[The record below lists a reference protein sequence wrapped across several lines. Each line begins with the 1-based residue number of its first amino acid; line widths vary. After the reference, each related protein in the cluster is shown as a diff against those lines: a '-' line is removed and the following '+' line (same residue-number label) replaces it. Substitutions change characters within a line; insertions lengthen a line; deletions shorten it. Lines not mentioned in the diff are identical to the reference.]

1 MDVKDKQ
8 LESLLDPIRN
18 PRRVLNLIY
27 MEALPT
33 PALLKHVLLSEILV
47 VTSVMR
53 KNSRWASSTL
63 VMAVR
68 DTPALGTNMGLRI
81 SSPAYHT
88 RLPGRGTREVE
99 LMAGFIELKRAVKD
113 MEGDVALLFTH
124 YLLSQVFNIYR
135 YTGSR
140 SYRPPCSFFCNSS
153 VAFIDWTYHFISTF
167 CTTQLLRL
175 WSFFTRFTLHRCCF
189 E

>member
-1 MDVKDKQ
+1 MDAKNKQ
-8 LESLLDPIRN
+8 LTRSKTS
-18 PRRVLNLIY
+18 RRVLNLLY

-113 MEGDVALLFTH
+113 MEGDVALLSTH
-124 YLLSQVFNIYR
+124 FLHSQIFNVYR
-135 YTGSR
+135 YTASR
-140 SYRPPCSFFCNSS
+140 SYRPPCSFFCDSS
-153 VAFIDWTYHFISTF
+153 VTFIYWTYHLISTF

-175 WSFFTRFTLHRCCF
+175 WSIFARLTIHRYCF

>member
-1 MDVKDKQ
+1 
-8 LESLLDPIRN
+8 
-18 PRRVLNLIY
+18 

-47 VTSVMR
+47 VTAVMR

-81 SSPAYHT
+81 SPPAYHT

-99 LMAGFIELKRAVKD
+99 LMAGFIELKRVVKAT
-113 MEGDVALLFTH
+113 EGNLALFLVHFPR
-124 YLLSQVFNIYR
+124 SPIFNVYR
-135 YTGSR
+135 HTASR
-140 SYRPPCSFFCNSS
+140 SYRTPRSLLCNSS
-153 VAFIDWTYHFISTF
+153 VTFINGTYYRLSAF

-175 WSFFTRFTLHRCCF
+175 WSIFTRLAIHRCCF

>member
-1 MDVKDKQ
+1 
-8 LESLLDPIRN
+8 
-18 PRRVLNLIY
+18 
-27 MEALPT
+27 MEAQPN

-113 MEGDVALLFTH
+113 MEGDVALLSTH
-124 YLLSQVFNIYR
+124 FLRSHFYR
-135 YTGSR
+135 YTASR
-140 SYRPPCSFFCNSS
+140 SYRPPCSFLCDSS
-153 VAFIDWTYHFISTF
+153 VTFIDWTHHLICTF
-167 CTTQLLRL
+167 CIAQLLRL
-175 WSFFTRFTLHRCCF
+175 WSIFARLTIHRCCF
-189 E
+189 EWTK

>member
-1 MDVKDKQ
+1 
-8 LESLLDPIRN
+8 
-18 PRRVLNLIY
+18 

-113 MEGDVALLFTH
+113 MEGGVVLISTTSFS
-124 YLLSQVFNIYR
+124 YRQIFNVYR
-135 YTGSR
+135 YTASR
-140 SYRPPCSFFCNSS
+140 SYRPPCSLFCDSS
-153 VAFIDWTYHFISTF
+153 VTFIDWTYHLVSTF

-175 WSFFTRFTLHRCCF
+175 WSIFARLAIHRCCF